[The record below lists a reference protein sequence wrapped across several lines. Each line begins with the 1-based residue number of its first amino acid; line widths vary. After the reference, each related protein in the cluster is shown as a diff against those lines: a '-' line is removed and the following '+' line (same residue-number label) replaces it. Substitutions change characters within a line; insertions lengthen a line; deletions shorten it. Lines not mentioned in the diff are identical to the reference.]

1 MEWYHDL
8 YVGDSIKDQSEKIK
22 RKILHRAGQIQIY
35 VISLASNPSNLLDI
49 IPARE
54 LLQKYYA
61 KRQIYII
68 GLAKGREEA
77 CRLACSIVTEIYEKT
92 GAFFVRD
99 YIMAQEAESRGRE

>member
-1 MEWYHDL
+1 MKWYHDL

-22 RKILHRAGQIQIY
+22 WKILHHAGQIQIY

-54 LLQKYYA
+54 LLQKYYSG
-61 KRQIYII
+61 RELYIV

-77 CRLACSIVTEIYEKT
+77 YEVACSIVTEIYGKT
-92 GAFFVRD
+92 GAFLVRD